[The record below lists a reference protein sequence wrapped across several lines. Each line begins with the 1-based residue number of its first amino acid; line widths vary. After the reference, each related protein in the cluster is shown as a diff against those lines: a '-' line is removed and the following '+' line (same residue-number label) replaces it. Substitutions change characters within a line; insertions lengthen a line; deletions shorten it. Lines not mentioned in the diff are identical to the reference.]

1 MKRYEIRSYGL
12 HSEWEAVISEDGDWA
27 DYADVEKL
35 IAENASLKCCGNCK
49 HWSIINNNAYCAV
62 HKCPH
67 SRRYLCDG
75 QWELPEDWRE

>member
-35 IAENASLKCCGNCK
+35 IAENASLKRCGTCRHWRTWSAVCCIQQAEK
-49 HWSIINNNAYCAV
+49 IR
-62 HKCPH
+62 KET
-67 SRRYLCDG
+67 CDK
-75 QWELPEDWRE
+75 WEIDE